1 MKLRPTRTSR
11 LAIKFA
17 CVAGLLLIMATELAL
32 SARRQSQTWDEAY
45 HMLAGYRYWQAGDY
59 GINPEHPPL
68 VKLLAAIP
76 LVVAGPRVPAV
87 PQGTS
92 KFEGFVDGRKF
103 LYLNDADV
111 LLFRSR
117 MMAALLSVL
126 LALLVFNA
134 AEEFFGTAP
143 ALLALALLVFEPN
156 LLAHGA
162 SVTTDVG
169 VSCFLFASVYTF
181 YRYLKER
188 STLRLIECGCVAGLT
203 LAAKHSGVLVL
214 PTLVLLALGEL
225 FLIRTRTEVLA
236 GAAPPVRAS
245 VKRTALR
252 LTAALAAITAVA
264 IIVLW
269 SFYGFRF
276 QARPG
281 NLEMTPSLA
290 QYMRGS
296 GALPA
301 LKNPVFFFIISE
313 SARFR
318 LLPESYLYG
327 LTDVLI
333 GSASPRPSYIFSRL
347 HPHGLWFYFPM
358 VVLIKSTLGMLILL
372 ALGLATQALRR
383 DQFRRETLFVA
394 LPPAFYLGMSMTSG
408 MNMGVRHILPI
419 YPFLLTL
426 AAAGAWALANN
437 HRAWRFAIAALVAF
451 HIFSSLRTYP
461 FYMAY
466 SNEAWGG
473 PAKTY
478 RVLSDSNVDW
488 GQGLKTVKQYLDQ
501 HDIHDC
507 WFAYFGSADPS
518 YNRIPCKLLPDP
530 FIAWWGQPVNVAP
543 AEYKGTVLL
552 SASELASPFFG
563 PDELN
568 PYTGFQTR
576 TPVENLGGSVL
587 VYQGQFDLS
596 LASDWSRLQ
605 QAWELSAK
613 HQLEPAVAEARAVVA
628 DAPRLVYAHYTL
640 GSLLIQAKQKDEA
653 RREYQAAIA
662 LAREVHPEYQWFW
675 VPYLTAQLKS
685 M

>member
-1 MKLRPTRTSR
+1 
-11 LAIKFA
+11 
-17 CVAGLLLIMATELAL
+17 MATELVL

-45 HMLAGYRYWQAGDY
+45 HMLAGYRYWQARDY

-87 PQGTS
+87 PKGTS
-92 KFEGFVDGRKF
+92 KFEGFVDARKF
-103 LYLNDADV
+103 LYSNDADV

-117 MMAALLSVL
+117 MVAALLSVL
-126 LALLVFNA
+126 LALLVFKA
-134 AEEFFGTAP
+134 TEEFFGTAP
-143 ALLALALLVFEPN
+143 AFLALALFVFEPN
-156 LLAHGA
+156 LLAHGGT
-162 SVTTDVG
+162 VTTDVG
-169 VSCFLFASVYTF
+169 VSCFLFASVYAF

-188 STLRLIECGCVAGLT
+188 SSLRLIECGFVAGLT

-214 PTLVLLALGEL
+214 PTLMLLALGEL
-225 FLIRTRTEVLA
+225 FLIRARTEVAA
-236 GAAPPVRAS
+236 GPAPPVRAS
-245 VKRTALR
+245 VNKPALR

-301 LKNPVFFFIISE
+301 LKNPVLFFPISE
-313 SARFR
+313 SARFH

-327 LTDVLI
+327 WADVLI
-333 GSASPRPSYIFSRL
+333 GSANPRPSYIFGRL

-372 ALGLATQALRR
+372 ALGLASQALRR
-383 DQFRRETLFVA
+383 NQFRRETIFVA

-451 HIFSSLRTYP
+451 HIISSLRTYP
-461 FYMAY
+461 FYTAY

-478 RVLSDSNVDW
+478 RVLGDSNVDW
-488 GQGLKTVKQYLDQ
+488 GQALKTVKQYLDR

-518 YNRIPCKLLPDP
+518 YYGIPCKLLPDT
-530 FIAWWGQPVNVAP
+530 FITWWGRPVVVAP
-543 AEYKGTVLL
+543 AEYQGTVLV
-552 SASELASPFFG
+552 SANELASPYFG
-563 PDELN
+563 PVEMN
-568 PYTGFQTR
+568 PYTGFQIR

-587 VYQGQFDLS
+587 VYQGRFDLS

-605 QAWELSAK
+605 RAWELSGR

-628 DAPRLVYAHYTL
+628 DAPRMVYAHFTL
-640 GSLLIQAKQKDEA
+640 GSLLLQAKQKDEA

-662 LAREVHPEYQWFW
+662 LAREVYPEYQWSW
-675 VPYLTAQLKS
+675 VPYLEAQLKT